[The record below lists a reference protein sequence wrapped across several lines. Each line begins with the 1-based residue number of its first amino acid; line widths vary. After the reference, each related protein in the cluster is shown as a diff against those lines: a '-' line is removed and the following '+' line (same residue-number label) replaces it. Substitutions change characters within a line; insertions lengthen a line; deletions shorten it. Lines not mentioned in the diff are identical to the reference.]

1 MLKLNASFS
10 KKVPAE
16 TDYSSKSYHASVE
29 VELPDGLNDAQLKE
43 RIHSTFELVRA
54 SVETEIGTH
63 SQAQPPQQPPANNA
77 PRGNG
82 NAGNGFRQGG
92 QTHSDPASA
101 KQLKYLLDLG
111 RQCGLMPAELAA
123 KAGAQSIDSLTRQ
136 QCSKLIDELG
146 RKAA

>member
-16 TDYSSKSYHASVE
+16 SDYSSKSYHASVE
-29 VELPDGLNDAQLKE
+29 VELPDGLNDVQLKE

-54 SVETEIGTH
+54 SVETEIGAH
-63 SQAQPPQQPPANNA
+63 SQAQQPANNA
-77 PRGNG
+77 PRNDG
-82 NAGNGFRQGG
+82 AGGGYRQGG
-92 QTHSDPASA
+92 QPHSDPASA